1 MRSTGHQKFKDM
13 ETSLTESQRSD
24 VERYGS
30 TGLHRFRTER
40 AQFVRELLDAGHTT
54 RQVATMLGTNC
65 STVVHWG
72 RQECGAERPIT
83 SSGRTRRDGSRE
95 TNEVLPLTRSQRAR
109 IDMYGQ
115 AGPVK
120 FRAERARFI
129 QDLQSKGWSVRE
141 IGKLLGVSHTLAVRW
156 SHDSTEPSFE
166 SRNGTELVAYLKRNL
181 GKKEWP
187 FVEMLA
193 ERGTLD
199 RQSLATAVG
208 HSPRSVRFTKA
219 LERLQK
225 LGVIQ
230 GGSVLSLAENI
241 REAFCIADSRRFPA

>member
-1 MRSTGHQKFKDM
+1 MRNTDHRNFKDM
-13 ETSLTESQRSD
+13 ETLTEAQRFA

-30 TGLHRFRTER
+30 AGLHRFRAER
-40 AQFVRELLDAGHTT
+40 AQLVRELLDAGYTT

-65 STVVHWG
+65 STIVHWH
-72 RQECGAERPIT
+72 RQEREAERPT
-83 SSGRTRRDGSRE
+83 TPSKDASLE
-95 TNEVLPLTRSQRAR
+95 TNAVMPLTRSQRAR
-109 IDMYGQ
+109 ITTYGQ
-115 AGPVK
+115 TGPLK
-120 FRAERARFI
+120 FRAERAKFI

-156 SHDSTEPSFE
+156 SHDSATPSPDT
-166 SRNGTELVAYLKRNL
+166 RYGPELIAYLRRNL

-187 FVEMLA
+187 VVEMLA

-199 RQSLATAVG
+199 RKSLAAAMG
-208 HSPRSVRFTKA
+208 QSPSSARFTKA

-230 GGSVLSLAENI
+230 GSSLLSLAENI
-241 REAFCIADSRRFPA
+241 REAFALVAS